1 MLWGDPNN
9 NLTVDTI
16 WGWETIDVSGDV
28 LAGWLDVAVCGVNEV
43 FAIGGS
49 DAGVPGTVTVGG

>member
-1 MLWGDPNN
+1 MLLGDSNN

-16 WGWETIDVSGDV
+16 WGWETTDVSGDV

-43 FAIGGS
+43 FAIVGS
-49 DAGVPGTVTVGG
+49 EAGVPGTVTVAG

>member
-1 MLWGDPNN
+1 MWGDSNN
-9 NLTVDTI
+9 KLTVDTI

-28 LAGWLDVAVCGVNEV
+28 LAGLLGVAVCGVNEV

-49 DAGVPGTVTVGG
+49 EAGVPGTVTVAG

>member
-1 MLWGDPNN
+1 MWGDSNN

-16 WGWETIDVSGDV
+16 WGFETIDVSGDV
-28 LAGWLDVAVCGVNEV
+28 LAGSLDIAVCGVNEV

-49 DAGVPGTVTVGG
+49 DAGVPGTVTVAG